1 MYQPAQQVHI
11 RSQFLPQHQSQ
22 QQQQLIG
29 GNALVS
35 ENNLTTSSTGILQAS
50 LAINSHRQHIT
61 VDTSTVQYD
70 SYSQQRSQVELYS
83 ILSYTFLVKCF

>member
-1 MYQPAQQVHI
+1 MRP
-11 RSQFLPQHQSQ
+11 QFLPQHQSQ
-22 QQQQLIG
+22 QQQLICG
-29 GNALVS
+29 DALVND
-35 ENNLTTSSTGILQAS
+35 NNLTSLSTGILQAS
-50 LAINSHRQHIT
+50 VANNSHRQHIT